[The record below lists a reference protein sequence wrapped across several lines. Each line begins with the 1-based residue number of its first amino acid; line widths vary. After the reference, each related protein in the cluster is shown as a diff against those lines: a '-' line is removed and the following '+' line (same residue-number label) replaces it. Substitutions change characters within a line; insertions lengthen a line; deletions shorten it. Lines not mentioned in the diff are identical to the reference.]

1 MSYILQALKK
11 SEQEREL
18 AAHRAPLLVENTAE
32 EAGESPTDDH
42 NVSIIPMSI
51 YAWLGA
57 LVIIL
62 LLITVFVQQQ
72 FGIIHDDSSKSQK
85 MSVVKESTLESV
97 QPPLVAQEVVVQKV
111 VMHEQVVAVQK
122 AVVQAESAKIIA
134 PIMALEQASEE
145 VQSSVPNIDITS
157 HIFSSLPGRRSIVVN
172 GQRLVETDFIAPLVQ
187 IKEITHKGMIINVDG
202 LLLAV
207 DRSRGWSR

>member
-18 AAHRAPLLVENTAE
+18 AAHRAPLLVEDTAE

-42 NVSIIPMSI
+42 SVSMIPMSI

-72 FGIIHDDSSKSQK
+72 FGIIHDDSSKSQE
-85 MSVVKESTLESV
+85 MFVVKESTLESV

-122 AVVQAESAKIIA
+122 AVVQTESAKIIA